1 MGSVRDEAGTAHRTG
16 GEAPAVALANR
27 RWLYASRA
35 VRSFSTA
42 FLTVVFPLYLASQ
55 GYSGTS
61 IGLVLTV
68 GGFLSAALVLAV
80 GLGGDR
86 FGRRRMLL
94 WVAGLGA
101 AGGAALAVSANL
113 AVVMVANGLC
123 GVGRGGG
130 AGSGGAWGPV
140 FPAEQPLLAASA
152 SPRSR
157 TAAFGV
163 MSTVGVAAGA
173 LGSLVA
179 WVPDVLHRSGWS
191 WGASYRLVF
200 VLGAILSVALLAVV
214 ARIREQRP
222 VPAAGGTGGGPVPGG
237 PRLSSRQLLA
247 RLGSVNA
254 LNGFGFGFLG
264 PLLTYWFHVRYGVGP
279 GEVGVLYT
287 VINLLTMLPYLGAG
301 RVAGRLGAV
310 RTVVWTRTVGLAFLL
325 AMIWTPTFPLA
336 GAAYALRMAAN
347 SLGMPARQSYIMGVA
362 DERRRSTVAAVGA
375 LPSQISSSVSPVVG
389 GALMTAFLE
398 VPIVGAVLFMG
409 ANTVGFY
416 LSFRRYRPPEE
427 SGGALSCVRDVP
439 AQQEA
444 ARFEHV
450 RQRQRPAGGG
460 FRRALRARGSRQG
473 RRRAS
478 RAEAGSDPSR
488 TGPRQHRGHGQA
500 ELVKEPGA
508 GELAEQ
514 VRPALGEDPPVP
526 AARQGGQR
534 GRQVD
539 GIPPGDDH
547 VGVLRRGG
555 PPVCGSQLR
564 GDHDRAGIRRRGGEQ
579 RRVGVQAEPPGDH
592 GDRRRGRPPGPQL
605 RPYLVLPGRLVAL
618 GARRLR
624 AHQNHVGEAAQD
636 REHLPVRGTGQ
647 PAGPAPQR
655 RGAVRAGHHVRAQP
669 RRAVPPRLFAAVP
682 AGGSRV
688 GVEPGE
694 LIGGQAPRRAAG
706 AHREDLPHLRFTR
719 GCRRHGCHLHWDV
732 GLLRR

>member
-1 MGSVRDEAGTAHRTG
+1 VGSVRDEA
-16 GEAPAVALANR
+16 EAAYRASEEASAAALANR

-68 GGFLSAALVLAV
+68 GGFISAALVLAV

-94 WVAGLGA
+94 WVAGLGVV
-101 AGGAALAVSANL
+101 GGVALAVSANL

-130 AGSGGAWGPV
+130 AGSGGSWGPV

-222 VPAAGGTGGGPVPGG
+222 GPVAGGTGGGPVPGGPVPGG

-279 GEVGVLYT
+279 GEVGAAYT
-287 VINLLTMLPYLGAG
+287 VINLITMLPYLGAG

-389 GALMTAFLE
+389 GALMAAFLE

-416 LSFRRYRPPEE
+416 FSFRRYRPPEE
-427 SGGALSCVRDVP
+427 SSGALSCVRDVP
-439 AQQEA
+439 A
-444 ARFEHV
+444 
-450 RQRQRPAGGG
+450 
-460 FRRALRARGSRQG
+460 
-473 RRRAS
+473 
-478 RAEAGSDPSR
+478 
-488 TGPRQHRGHGQA
+488 
-500 ELVKEPGA
+500 
-508 GELAEQ
+508 
-514 VRPALGEDPPVP
+514 
-526 AARQGGQR
+526 
-534 GRQVD
+534 
-539 GIPPGDDH
+539 
-547 VGVLRRGG
+547 
-555 PPVCGSQLR
+555 
-564 GDHDRAGIRRRGGEQ
+564 
-579 RRVGVQAEPPGDH
+579 
-592 GDRRRGRPPGPQL
+592 
-605 RPYLVLPGRLVAL
+605 
-618 GARRLR
+618 
-624 AHQNHVGEAAQD
+624 
-636 REHLPVRGTGQ
+636 
-647 PAGPAPQR
+647 
-655 RGAVRAGHHVRAQP
+655 
-669 RRAVPPRLFAAVP
+669 
-682 AGGSRV
+682 
-688 GVEPGE
+688 
-694 LIGGQAPRRAAG
+694 
-706 AHREDLPHLRFTR
+706 
-719 GCRRHGCHLHWDV
+719 
-732 GLLRR
+732 